1 MFKEKSLVLYKNRPA
16 LVVDTVGE
24 KIGITVLGG
33 EQLKVREKDVE
44 LLHPGPV
51 QSFSELENEGIISE
65 TDIRGAWELLSDNRA
80 AIRLQ
85 ELSELVY
92 GEYSPR
98 TAWAACRLLADG
110 LYFNGTI
117 RTIKPRP
124 ADELAVEEK
133 RRAEK
138 QRDIRARDAFL
149 ERLKEKKLILPDD
162 RRFLQDAEA
171 LAYGQTD
178 KSRTL
183 RDMGLSETPEE
194 AHRLLLSAGVW
205 NVSVNPHPARQGLAV
220 SSARIVPETPPDE
233 DRVDLSNLC
242 SLAIDNSWSD
252 DPDDAVS
259 LEEAGPLHIL
269 WVHVADPASSVIPG
283 SPADLEARSRGATL
297 YLPEGA
303 SRMLAEESLAL
314 FALGFT
320 EISPALS
327 FKITLKPDLS
337 IAETEII
344 RSWVKVTRLSYE
356 AADRLAGIQ
365 DDPGAPSDQDSS
377 GAIPGLDGLGRAEIE
392 RISLMLRRLFS
403 WAQQN
408 EERRLNSGAVVSIE
422 LPEIHISFADG
433 GVAIH
438 PITQYRS
445 SAVVRECMV
454 LAGEGA
460 AKWALA
466 RRLPFPFIS
475 QEAGEI
481 PDDILPGMAGSYQLR
496 RSMRPRALSIK
507 PGIHW
512 GLGLDEYTQVTSPL
526 RRYIDLLAHQ
536 QIRAFLR
543 GIQPLAGEEVLLRLN
558 AADNAAS
565 AAVRA
570 ERSSRAY
577 WTAVYLSDKI
587 ESVWDGIVLDTKGRD
602 HAVIIPALGL
612 ETKLPIRRKV
622 EPNDRVKLVLK
633 SVQIHRGSASFVC
646 QD

>member
-1 MFKEKSLVLYKNRPA
+1 MIKEKSLVLYKNRPA
-16 LVVDTVGE
+16 LVADAGEE
-24 KIGITVLGG
+24 KISIIVLDG
-33 EQLKVREKDVE
+33 ERLKVREKDVE

-51 QSFSELENEGIISE
+51 QDFSELENENIIAE
-65 TDIRGAWELLSDNRA
+65 ADIRGAWELLSDSRTVVN
-80 AIRLQ
+80 LH
-85 ELSELVY
+85 ELAELVY

-98 TAWAACRLLADG
+98 TAWAACRLLAGG

-117 RTIKPRP
+117 RAIKPKP
-124 ADELAVEEK
+124 ADELADEEK

-138 QRDIRARDAFL
+138 QGAIRERDAFL
-149 ERLKEKKLILPDD
+149 ERLREKMLILPDD

-171 LAYGQTD
+171 LAYGQTG

-183 RDMGLSETPEE
+183 RDMGLSETQEE
-194 AHRLLLSAGVW
+194 AHRLLLSTGVW
-205 NVSVNPHPARQGLAV
+205 NVSVNPHPARQGLST
-220 SSARIVPETPPDE
+220 SSPRIIPDCPPCE
-233 DRVDLSNLC
+233 ERVDLSDLC
-242 SLAIDNSWSD
+242 SLAIDNPWSD

-259 LEEAGPLHIL
+259 LEEAGPLLVL
-269 WVHVADPASSVIPG
+269 WVHVADPASSVTPG

-303 SRMLAEESLAL
+303 SRMLAEESLPL
-314 FALGFT
+314 FALGLA

-337 IAETEII
+337 IAETEIVPS
-344 RSWVKVTRLSYE
+344 RVRVTRLSYE
-356 AADRLAGIQ
+356 AADRLAGIRDDSGVPSGQ
-365 DDPGAPSDQDSS
+365 DLS
-377 GAIPGLDGLGRAEIE
+377 GALPGLDGLDRAEIE

-403 WAQQN
+403 WARRN

-422 LPEIHISFADG
+422 LPETHISLSG
-433 GVAIH
+433 GEAAIN

-454 LAGEGA
+454 LAGECA

-466 RRLPFPFIS
+466 HRIPFPFIS

-496 RSMRPRALSIK
+496 RSMRPRSLSIK

-543 GIQPLAGEEVLLRLN
+543 GVRPLAGEEVLLRLN
-558 AADNAAS
+558 VADNAAA

-587 ESVWDGIVLDTKGRD
+587 DSVWDGIVLDTKGRD
-602 HAVIIPALGL
+602 QTVIIPALGL
-612 ETKLPIRRKV
+612 ETRLPIRRRV
-622 EPNDRVKLVLK
+622 EPNDGVKLLLK
-633 SVQIHRGSASFVC
+633 SVQIHLGNASFVC
-646 QD
+646 LD